1 MHIYR
6 IIMNITVPWCNL
18 YMLSISQKYSANIWT
33 KICPNFANIHAWV
46 QSLMCCLL
54 IEAFA
59 CYVLEKVE
67 LYGPSVQN
75 KNVTALRIELLSNES
90 TIIAIFVNSKGNVT
104 INSCNSAQ
112 YDSCTCRFLQL
123 SSMDHLN
130 MLRKWNQ
137 QTYCNTWPLL
147 HSKPVVDLAT
157 VLKNRK

>member
-67 LYGPSVQN
+67 LYGPSFQN

-90 TIIAIFVNSKGNVT
+90 TIITIFVNSKGNVT
-104 INSCNSAQ
+104 RTTFANVG
-112 YDSCTCRFLQL
+112 YLQL
-123 SSMDHLN
+123 SFVDHLN
-130 MLRKWNQ
+130 IMLRKWNQ
-137 QTYCNTWPLL
+137 LTYCNTWPLL